1 MNRQL
6 KLLSTIAALLGIGL
20 LGLSA
25 GAQEASE
32 EAGKQEQV
40 LQLVNVDGGKPIANA
55 KGRLFEIAAGQD
67 FPEVLLVESV
77 PARQTDAEG
86 IVRLAATGKAQLFV
100 PDTYTPVLSIPRMRA
115 ALAQRGEGT
124 LRVEYRR
131 WQPLAVEVRAQG
143 RPAAGATVFACPLL
157 GGRDSG
163 WLEYLVEPVVE
174 SLGRNPRHSYQ
185 RLVDTVRGLRVNV
198 EGHPDLRPVAWDGDI
213 SLEILPKQWLAIAD
227 EHGRCRFDHIPDCH
241 IGLLAWSPTGPLAAR
256 CLEPGAHGDK
266 QLLEITETAAPK
278 LRVRLHR
285 DELATE
291 VEFGVAPVLGHG
303 VNWTLQHGQGEF
315 NDYLFTGLEPGIFT
329 LGHTDSSDARTV
341 SITESREYLLE
352 LWTGT
357 DLCQVTAAIS
367 RAGETLTPLNLS
379 WRRAEDLQWCS
390 QSYDALRPP
399 ALPPGRYMFRVSD
412 TLQTEVELARGETRQ
427 VVFELPQ
434 GDFLLKPDP
443 RLVAALGV
451 PLADLRFSVRP
462 LGQQLYEGGY
472 RELPVL
478 NDVTAVELAASRKWP
493 LLATRIAVSGFGG
506 RGDFEVDLT
515 KHPPGEVLVGKA
527 ELDAT
532 GEFQLSIAPGAQR
545 WLRLEVGGE
554 PRTSNR
560 WWTALGDLTADGR
573 ETFQPFSRAFDEGNP
588 VQRTRNLRV
597 PKGGGQ
603 VSMTLPPTEPYD
615 PTWLNFW
622 ARPSDKLEID
632 CANPAPG
639 AIRLHLASQ
648 NSYWVQVVDAKGWV
662 WSNYDVSPREA
673 VDEILFSIPCNPGRA
688 TVQVSCVSHDAD
700 RYGSGLEQVAQ
711 AILDVAQGTTDLPW
725 EALQFGPLKL
735 GELEVAISGVASPDR
750 NTAAWTQEIGWAS
763 RFGETWHG
771 QQVTIHR
778 LEGGRPVGVV
788 EMGWP
793 VGVSNPAP
801 VRTFHGG
808 FAPGEYRVIPWPG
821 APEKLW
827 RTVAIRQGET
837 TRVEFKL
844 E

>member
-1 MNRQL
+1 MTRQL
-6 KLLSTIAALLGIGL
+6 KLLATIAALLGMGL
-20 LGLSA
+20 VGLAA
-25 GAQEASE
+25 GAQQAAE
-32 EAGKQEQV
+32 EAGQQEQV
-40 LQLVNVDGGKPIANA
+40 LRLINVDGGKPIANA

-67 FPEVLLVESV
+67 YPEVRVVENA
-77 PARQTDAEG
+77 PAQQTDADG
-86 IVRLAATGKAQLFV
+86 NVRVAATGTTQLFV
-100 PDTYTPVLSIPRMRA
+100 PDSYTPVLSIPHMRA
-115 ALAQRGEGT
+115 ALARRGEGT
-124 LRVEYRR
+124 LRIECRR
-131 WQPLAVEVRAQG
+131 WQALEVEVRAKG
-143 RPAAGATVFACPLL
+143 LPAAGATVFACPLL
-157 GGRDSG
+157 GGREGG

-174 SLGRNPRHSYQ
+174 TLEGNPRHRYQ
-185 RLVDTVRGLRVNV
+185 RLVDTVRGLRVSV
-198 EGHPDLRPVAWDGDI
+198 ECHPDLQAVAMDGDI
-213 SLEILPKQWLAIAD
+213 SLENLPKQWLAIAD

-241 IGLLAWSPTGPLAAR
+241 IGLLAWSPTGPLSAR
-256 CLEPGAHGDK
+256 CLEPGAHRDK
-266 QLLEITETAAPK
+266 QLLEIAETAAPK

-291 VEFGVAPVLGHG
+291 VEFGIAPVLGHG
-303 VNWTLQHGQGEF
+303 VSWTLQHGEGEF
-315 NDYLFTGLEPGIFT
+315 NDYVFTGLEPGIFT
-329 LGHTDSSDARTV
+329 LGYTDSSDARTV

-352 LWTGT
+352 QWTGT

-379 WRRAEDLQWCS
+379 WRKAEDLHWCS
-390 QSYDALRPP
+390 QGYDALRPP

-412 TLQTEVELARGETRQ
+412 TLQTEVELARGQTRQ
-427 VVFELPQ
+427 VVFELPL

-451 PLADLRFSVRP
+451 PLTELRFSVRP

-478 NDVTAVELAASRKWP
+478 NDVTAVELATLRKLP
-493 LLATRIAVSGFGG
+493 RLVTRVAVSGFGG
-506 RGDFEVDLT
+506 EETFEVDLT
-515 KHPPGEVLVGKA
+515 NHAHGEVLVGKT

-532 GEFQLSIAPGAQR
+532 GEFQLSIAPGAQAL
-545 WLRLEVGGE
+545 LRLEVGKE
-554 PRTSNR
+554 PRISNSL
-560 WWTALGDLTADGR
+560 WTTLGDLSANGR
-573 ETFQPFSRAFDEGNP
+573 ETFLPFSRTFDERNP
-588 VQRTRNLRV
+588 VERTRNLRV
-597 PKGGGQ
+597 PNEGGE
-603 VSMTLPPTEPYD
+603 VSITLPPAEPHD
-615 PTWLNFW
+615 PTWLSLW
-622 ARPSDKLEID
+622 ARPGDKVEID

-648 NSYWVQVVDAKGWV
+648 NNYWVRVVDAKCWV
-662 WSNYDVSPREA
+662 WSNYGVSDTEA

-688 TVQVSCVSHDAD
+688 TVQVSCFSHAD
-700 RYGSGLEQVAQ
+700 RYGSGLELVAE
-711 AILDVAQGTTDLPW
+711 AILDVAPGTTDLPW
-725 EALQFGPLKL
+725 EALQFGPMKL

-771 QQVTIHR
+771 QQVTVHR

-788 EMGWP
+788 DMGWP
-793 VGVSNPAP
+793 VGVSNPVP

-821 APEKLW
+821 APERLW
-827 RTVAIRQGET
+827 RTVTIRQGET